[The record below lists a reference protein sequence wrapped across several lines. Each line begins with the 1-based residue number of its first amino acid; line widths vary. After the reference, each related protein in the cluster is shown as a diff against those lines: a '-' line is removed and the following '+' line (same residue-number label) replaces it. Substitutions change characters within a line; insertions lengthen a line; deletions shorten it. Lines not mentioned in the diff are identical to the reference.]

1 MEGFL
6 DFLFVVGFM
15 IFVINIIRKRAQSTA
30 KPVQP
35 PRSVPS
41 VPTTDMEGP
50 GYVAQGL
57 PRENARNLFGYTPEQ
72 TVPAVAPAQDRTDR
86 RYQGISRP
94 VPAQAAPASD
104 SPYAAKPTM
113 TVPAE
118 HGANAP
124 TRGNAKPSPAMRRTM
139 QAAAAAEDRPSEGTL
154 LTGAD
159 DDEFCAVPE
168 THGHEG
174 RPLDDMESRVKGASV
189 PSREELRRAVIWAE
203 ILGGRGGRQRTCRL

>member
-1 MEGFL
+1 MEPFL

-15 IFVINIIRKRAQSTA
+15 FFIINLIRKRTQGAAAAAKASRPVPPYVP
-30 KPVQP
+30 KPVDDDEEE
-35 PRSVPS
+35 V
-41 VPTTDMEGP
+41 P
-50 GYVAQGL
+50 GYVPRAVPQGI
-57 PRENARNLFGYTPEQ
+57 PQ
-72 TVPAVAPAQDRTDR
+72 HVQDRTDR

-104 SPYAAKPTM
+104 SPYAAKTM
-113 TVPAE
+113 PAE

-124 TRGNAKPSPAMRRTM
+124 TRGNAKPSPAVRRAM
-139 QAAAAAEDRPSEGTL
+139 QAAAAADGRPSEGAL

-159 DDEFCAVPE
+159 DDEYCAVPE

-174 RPLDDMESRVKGASV
+174 APLDDMQSRVKGASV

-203 ILGGRGGRQRTCRL
+203 ILGSRGGRQRTCRL